1 MKKSDKKFA
10 VTLNGTR
17 NEVGTRSGVA
27 NFVRTALE
35 TAEVGK
41 DVTLVVHVEAAPVTE
56 EKKAAAPATTETPAA
71 S

>member
-10 VTLNGTR
+10 VTVNGTR

-35 TAEVGK
+35 NAEAGK
-41 DVTLVVHVEAAPVTE
+41 DVTFTVHVEAAPVE
-56 EKKAAAPATTETPAA
+56 EKKAAATTETPAA